1 MGSFADSLEVTDQM
15 PGTVSPFSSPI
26 EADGTLDE
34 LFPPGVDC
42 GFTPFGSRTVVQ
54 LRGVKNT
61 TKSGII
67 LATSTKDSEAWNT
80 QVARIV
86 KLGPLAFCKRDSGE
100 PWSEGLWAQVG
111 DYVRVPRW
119 GGDRWSVKHEGT
131 EVVFL
136 VLNDHELIGRIEGDP
151 LKVRSYV
158 L

>member
-1 MGSFADSLEVTDQM
+1 MGSFADSLEITDQL
-15 PGTVSPFSSPI
+15 PGVSPFSSPI

-42 GFTPFGSRTVVQ
+42 GFTPFGSRVVVQ
-54 LRGVKNT
+54 LRGVKST

-67 LATSTKDSEAWNT
+67 LASSTKDSEAWNT

-100 PWSEGLWAQVG
+100 PWAEGVWAKVD

-119 GGDRWSVKHEGT
+119 GGDRWSVKHEGA